1 MILFINAQANYAK
14 SFENV
19 KDIKVK
25 VVEQVCL
32 LKEKNNFRVKF
43 QIYNQI

>member
-19 KDIKVK
+19 KDIQVK
-25 VVEQVCL
+25 VVEQVC
-32 LKEKNNFRVKF
+32 
-43 QIYNQI
+43 